1 MGDFELIILDRVGG
15 FLLLLLQIG
24 LVLVGLRIG
33 VALLQLAHHLLT
45 LPLRRTE
52 RARQFLDL
60 LETTLKQGRPLEEN
74 LISLS
79 QSRCQSMGLGF
90 HLVAAWLESGRS
102 LAEALTR
109 VPWFLPPQ
117 ITAMLGAGKQMGDP
131 AKVLPACRQ
140 LLQDA
145 HSQIRGALNYLL
157 VMTLVIS
164 PFGFIVF
171 GFLMLFVMPKYLEVF
186 AGMGITSGTG
196 LIQFLAAHFRAVV
209 LAQAALLGLLWLVA
223 FTYIGG
229 PRVVAWFPVLER
241 LHYRLQR
248 DFSTLLAVLLD
259 AGVPEAAALTLAA
272 DGTANSV
279 FRRRAARAVEGL
291 RQGLK
296 LPDAVHLM
304 DDTGEFRW
312 RLRNAVAAPGGFF
325 RALAGWH
332 ESLDARAFQ
341 QEQAAAHVISTSLVL
356 WNGLFVGVILVAVF
370 KVLTSLI
377 NTAALW

>member
-1 MGDFELIILDRVGG
+1 M
-15 FLLLLLQIG
+15 
-24 LVLVGLRIG
+24 
-33 VALLQLAHHLLT
+33 
-45 LPLRRTE
+45 
-52 RARQFLDL
+52 
-60 LETTLKQGRPLEEN
+60 
-74 LISLS
+74 
-79 QSRCQSMGLGF
+79 
-90 HLVAAWLESGRS
+90 
-102 LAEALTR
+102 
-109 VPWFLPPQ
+109 
-117 ITAMLGAGKQMGDP
+117 
-131 AKVLPACRQ
+131 
-140 LLQDA
+140 
-145 HSQIRGALNYLL
+145 
-157 VMTLVIS
+157 
-164 PFGFIVF
+164 
-171 GFLMLFVMPKYLEVF
+171 
-186 AGMGITSGTG
+186 
-196 LIQFLAAHFRAVV
+196 
-209 LAQAALLGLLWLVA
+209 
-223 FTYIGG
+223 
-229 PRVVAWFPVLER
+229 
-241 LHYRLQR
+241 QR